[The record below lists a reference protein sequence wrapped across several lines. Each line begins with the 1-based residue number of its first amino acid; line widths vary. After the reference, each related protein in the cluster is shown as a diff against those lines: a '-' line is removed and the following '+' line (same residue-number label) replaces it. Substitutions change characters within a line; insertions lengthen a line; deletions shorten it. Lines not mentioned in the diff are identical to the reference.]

1 MSKNANEDFK
11 KNLYENPFKKNK
23 ILEKDP
29 SSGSVV
35 QKLIIHHKKNLRKS
49 MFFNSKE
56 DFDKNFSQKE
66 KSSNMVDRD
75 INKDNKNNII
85 TRNKE
90 LIFGNIL
97 MKKQDFPENY
107 RSQNKKNDKENK
119 DSSQNSIYIKIE
131 DDSNEKNEI
140 NRKISNPFNIN
151 IKNSNENNIFN
162 NPFKPNENPFKIND
176 KDKINQSNPF
186 INISKDNINSNLNKD
201 TRINPFTKTE
211 SNTNN
216 PFITS
221 ENIKLERNPFINNNG
236 GNSNNPFHNSN
247 GNQNNNPFLNNNANQ
262 NNNPFLNNNANQ
274 NNNPFLNNNA
284 NQNNNPFVT
293 NDSKNIFTSNSDN
306 IKKDSDIKEQSDD
319 EEELK
324 KLQEEVKIEKDE
336 NKLKNFKD
344 VKYAKSDKFFETEIE
359 NLQLLECEQGKS
371 KYISKGCGIFS
382 YQEEKDE
389 KGKKTGIFTL
399 RDKATKNIL
408 LQGIVID
415 LTSVEKAKLKNGLEF
430 ILIKNILV
438 KYSKYS
444 TDKITEETKITFLRI
459 RVKKEE
465 IDNFYN
471 KTNEFFNLIKK

>member
-11 KNLYENPFKKNK
+11 KNFYENPFKKNK

-66 KSSNMVDRD
+66 KTSNIVEKD
-75 INKDNKNNII
+75 ISKDNKNNII

-236 GNSNNPFHNSN
+236 GNSNNPFLNNN
-247 GNQNNNPFLNNNANQ
+247 GNQNNNPFQNNNANQ

-274 NNNPFLNNNA
+274 NNNPFL
-284 NQNNNPFVT
+284 T
-293 NDSKNIFTSNSDN
+293 NGSKNIFNTFNSDN

-344 VKYAKSDKFFETEIE
+344 IKLAKSDKFFETEIE
-359 NLQLLECEQGKS
+359 NLQLLEYEQGKS
-371 KYISKGCGIFS
+371 KYLSKGCGIFS

-408 LQGIVID
+408 LQGIIID

-471 KTNEFFNLIKK
+471 KTNEFFNLIKN